1 MWTNIGLEKCI
12 SFIECGYVFKPDQV
26 PTQVR
31 PAITISR
38 MAGAGGHTVASH
50 LAEYLQANIPGGP
63 CEWTVFDRNLVEKI
77 LEEHHHHKGI
87 AKFMQEGHK
96 TMFTDAVEEN
106 LGLHPGSWTLTEHT
120 NATIRKL
127 ARMGNVIIV
136 GRGANIVTMKLPNAF
151 HVRLVGSVEKR
162 LKLLQKLHKLDEK
175 AAMRFLKKEDGAR
188 RQYLK
193 DHFDKDI
200 DDPLLYHILIN
211 IDLVPL
217 EEAARMIGNEVI
229 RRFDLCSRA
238 KLGATQRIQA

>member
-12 SFIECGYVFKPDQV
+12 SFIESGFTFKPDES
-26 PTQVR
+26 PSRVR

-50 LAEYLQANIPGGP
+50 LAEYLQAHIPGP

-77 LEEHHHHKGI
+77 LEEHHHHKNI

-106 LGLHPGSWTLTEHT
+106 LGLHPGSWTLVQHT
-120 NATIRKL
+120 KATILKL
-127 ARMGNVIIV
+127 ARLGNVIIV
-136 GRGANIVTMKLPNAF
+136 GRGANIVTRNLPNAF
-151 HVRLVGSVEKR
+151 HVRLAGSIDKR
-162 LKLLQKLHKLDEK
+162 LRLLQKLHKLDEK
-175 AAMRFLKKEDGAR
+175 EALRFLKKEDEAR
-188 RQYLK
+188 RRYVK
-193 DHFDKDI
+193 DNFDKDI
-200 DDPLLYHILIN
+200 DDPLLYHVIIN

-229 RRFDLCSRA
+229 RRFDLCKREKESGFR
-238 KLGATQRIQA
+238 KTQA